1 MGKQTAE
8 AKEPQGYIAYKL
20 KMKRSPS
27 ISYCMLN
34 WVLKITTEKSQ
45 KTSAF
50 EI

>member
-34 WVLKITTEKSQ
+34 LKITTEKSQ